1 MGVAEVLER
10 IEGVVIGVLLGF
22 DAGVPLVVFVGNA
35 RDAAIPARSLVA
47 LGSDAVGAQVALL
60 FEDGSPARPLVIGRI
75 VDPAQRPDAAGG
87 GERVEIRSDERIE
100 LRCGAASIVLD
111 SDGRVS
117 IRGKTV
123 TSQASGINRMRGAA
137 VHLN

>member
-1 MGVAEVLER
+1 MAEVLER
-10 IEGVVIGVLLGF
+10 IDGVVIGVLMGF
-22 DAGVPLVVFVGNA
+22 GAGVPLVVFAGNA
-35 RDAAIPARSLVA
+35 REAAVPARSLVA

-60 FEDGSPARPLVIGRI
+60 FEDGSPARPLIVGRI
-75 VDPAQRPDAAGG
+75 VDPARRPAGVG
-87 GERVEIRSDERIE
+87 DERVEIGSDERIE

-111 SDGRVS
+111 SDGRIT
-117 IRGKTV
+117 IRGRTV

>member
-1 MGVAEVLER
+1 MAEVLER
-10 IEGVVIGVLLGF
+10 IDGVVIGVLMGF
-22 DAGVPLVVFVGNA
+22 GAGVPLVVFAGNA
-35 RDAAIPARSLVA
+35 REAAVPARSLVA

-60 FEDGSPARPLVIGRI
+60 FEDGSPARPLIIGRI
-75 VDPAQRPDAAGG
+75 VDPARRPAGVA
-87 GERVEIRSDERIE
+87 GERVEIGSDERIE

-111 SDGRVS
+111 SDGRIT
-117 IRGKTV
+117 IRGRTV

>member
-1 MGVAEVLER
+1 MAEVLER
-10 IEGVVIGVLLGF
+10 IDGVVIGVLMGF
-22 DAGVPLVVFVGNA
+22 GAGVPLVVFAGNA
-35 RDAAIPARSLVA
+35 REAAVPARSLVA

-60 FEDGSPARPLVIGRI
+60 FEDGSPARPLIIGRI
-75 VDPAQRPDAAGG
+75 VDPARRPAGG
-87 GERVEIRSDERIE
+87 AGERVEIGSDERIE

-111 SDGRVS
+111 SDGRIT
-117 IRGKTV
+117 IRGRTV